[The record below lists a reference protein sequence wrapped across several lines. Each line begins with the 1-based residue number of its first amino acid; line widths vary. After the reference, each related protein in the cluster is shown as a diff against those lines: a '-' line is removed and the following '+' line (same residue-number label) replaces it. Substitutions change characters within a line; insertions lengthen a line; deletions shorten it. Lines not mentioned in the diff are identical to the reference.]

1 MQLLVMG
8 IGLFKSLLVV
18 VHTPPENWRPLPKI
32 SAGKKCKNKIKN
44 KNKNKNKTKQTKHPD
59 GAL

>member
-18 VHTPPENWRPLPKI
+18 VHTPPPYTPPTSSTLSLLLPHITDPVTYLLKFPT
-32 SAGKKCKNKIKN
+32 S
-44 KNKNKNKTKQTKHPD
+44 
-59 GAL
+59 